1 VHQRNHPGDPGLRHL
16 PDGRRHQGDQLHQDR
31 RHLPDEDHPDEA
43 HLGDPFLAM
52 ERKDCFRDAIPGGEF
67 PFPVQMRTG
76 CYPDVEYPELAK
88 EKPERLWLP
97 AR

>member
-1 VHQRNHPGDPGLRHL
+1 
-16 PDGRRHQGDQLHQDR
+16 
-31 RHLPDEDHPDEA
+31 
-43 HLGDPFLAM
+43 M